1 MALNFHQLHIFHTV
15 AEKGSFSAAAA
26 AMHMT
31 QPAVTMQVQALEE
44 HFGTK
49 LLNRSTKKIELTESG
64 RMLIP
69 FARRSIELMQETDTE
84 MARFTHKLEGRLQ
97 FGASN
102 TIGEYVLPPLLVP
115 FGRQHPDIAISLKV
129 MNTTQILDEI
139 ARHTLNFG
147 LVEAPVAH
155 PDIISESVMQDELRL
170 IVPTG
175 HALAERTSITLEEA
189 SAYPFVL
196 REEGSGTRQVMEE
209 EWKAK
214 GMDPRALQTV
224 MELGSTG
231 AVKSAVE
238 AGLGVTMLS
247 PSSVKH
253 ELALGLLH
261 AVPVA
266 DASFKRQFYSI
277 RLKSTLLP
285 IAAVAFLNFLR
296 ERQIGEVSEEGGKR
310 DE

>member
-31 QPAVTMQVQALEE
+31 QPAVTMQVQTLEE
-44 HFGTK
+44 YFGTK

-64 RMLIP
+64 RMLLP
-69 FARRSIELMQETDTE
+69 FARRSIELMRETDTE
-84 MARFTHKLEGRLQ
+84 MTRFMHKLGGRLQ

-147 LVEAPVAH
+147 LVEAPVVH
-155 PDIISESVMQDELRL
+155 PDIISESVMHDELRL
-170 IVPTG
+170 IVPAG
-175 HALAERTSITLEEA
+175 HPLAEKRSVTLEEA
-189 SAYPFVL
+189 SGYPFVL

-214 GMDPRALQTV
+214 GMDPRDLQTV

-238 AGLGVTMLS
+238 AGLGLTMLS

-261 AVPVA
+261 AVPIEN
-266 DASFKRQFYSI
+266 ASFKRQFYSI

-296 ERQIGEVSEEGGKR
+296 DQQLGEKSEEGEKG
-310 DE
+310 

>member
-1 MALNFHQLHIFHTV
+1 MALNFHQLHIFHMV
-15 AEKGSFSAAAA
+15 AEKGSFSGAAL

-31 QPAVTMQVQALEE
+31 QPAVTMQIQTLEE
-44 HFGTK
+44 YFGTK

-64 RMLIP
+64 RMLLP
-69 FARRSIELMQETDTE
+69 FARRSIELMRETDLE
-84 MARFTHKLEGRLQ
+84 MSRFMQKLEGRLQ
-97 FGASN
+97 FAASN
-102 TIGEYVLPPLLVP
+102 TIGEYALPPLLVP
-115 FGRQHPDIAISLKV
+115 FGQQHPDITISLQV
-129 MNTTQILDEI
+129 MNTTQILDGI
-139 ARHTLNFG
+139 SRHTLNFG
-147 LVEAPVAH
+147 LVEAPVVH
-155 PDIISESVMQDELRL
+155 PDMISESVMQDELQL
-170 IVPTG
+170 IVPAN
-175 HALAERTSITLEEA
+175 HILASRSSITLEEA
-189 SAYPFVL
+189 SEHPFIL
-196 REEGSGTRQVMEE
+196 REEGSGTRQVMEQ

-214 GMDPRALQTV
+214 GLNPADLKTV

-261 AVPVA
+261 VVQIS
-266 DASFKRQFYSI
+266 DASFKRQFYSV

-296 ERQIGEVSEEGGKR
+296 QRQIDEQLQEGS
-310 DE
+310 DLH

>member
-49 LLNRSTKKIELTESG
+49 LLNRSTKRIELTESG
-64 RMLIP
+64 RMLLP
-69 FARRSIELMQETDTE
+69 FARRSIELLRETDTE
-84 MARFTHKLEGRLQ
+84 MSRFTHKLEGRLQ

-115 FGRQHPDIAISLKV
+115 FGRRHPNTSISLKV
-129 MNTTQILDEI
+129 MNTTQIVEEI

-155 PDIISESVMQDELRL
+155 PDMVSETVMQDELRL
-170 IVPTG
+170 IVPGG
-175 HALAERTSITLEEA
+175 HPLAARESVTLEEA

-196 REEGSGTRQVMEE
+196 REEGSGTRQVMED

-214 GMDPRALQTV
+214 GMDPRSLQTV

-261 AVPVA
+261 AVPIR
-266 DASFKRQFYSI
+266 DASFKRQFYSV
-277 RLKSTLLP
+277 RLRSTLLP

-296 ERQIGEVSEEGGKR
+296 DRQLTDEE
-310 DE
+310 E

>member
-1 MALNFHQLHIFHTV
+1 MALNFHQLHIFYTV

-31 QPAVTMQVQALEE
+31 QPAVTMQIQTLEE
-44 HFGTK
+44 YFGTK

-64 RMLIP
+64 RMLLP
-69 FARRSIELMQETDTE
+69 FARRSLELIRETEAE
-84 MARFTHKLEGRLQ
+84 MARYTQKLEGRLQ
-97 FGASN
+97 LGASN

-139 ARHTLNFG
+139 AKHTLNFG
-147 LVEAPVAH
+147 LVEAPVVH
-155 PDIISESVMQDELRL
+155 PDIISESVMHDELRL
-170 IVPTG
+170 IVPAH
-175 HALAERTSITLEEA
+175 HALADRSSVTLEEA

-209 EWKAK
+209 AWRTK
-214 GMDPRALQTV
+214 GIDPRSLHTV

-238 AGLGVTMLS
+238 AGLGITMLS

-253 ELALGLLH
+253 ECALGLLRI
-261 AVPVA
+261 VPIS
-266 DASFKRQFYSI
+266 DASFKRQFYSV
-277 RLKSTLLP
+277 RLRSTLLP

-296 ERQIGEVSEEGGKR
+296 DQQGGGELHE
-310 DE
+310 

>member
-1 MALNFHQLHIFHTV
+1 MALNFHQLHIFYTV
-15 AEKGSFSAAAA
+15 SEKGSFSAAAA

-31 QPAVTMQVQALEE
+31 QPAVTMQVQTLEE
-44 HFGTK
+44 YFGTK

-64 RMLIP
+64 RMLLP
-69 FARRSIELMQETDTE
+69 FARRSIELMRETETE
-84 MARFTHKLEGRLQ
+84 MARYTQKLEGRLQ
-97 FGASN
+97 LGASN

-115 FGRQHPDIAISLKV
+115 FGRRHPDIAISLKV

-147 LVEAPVAH
+147 LVEAPVVH
-155 PDIISESVMQDELRL
+155 PDIISESVMHDELRL
-170 IVPTG
+170 IVPAG
-175 HALAERTSITLEEA
+175 HALAARASVTLEEA

-196 REEGSGTRQVMEE
+196 REEGSGTRQVMED

-214 GMDPRALQTV
+214 GMDPRALNTV

-238 AGLGVTMLS
+238 AGLGITMLS

-261 AVPVA
+261 VVPIE
-266 DASFKRQFYSI
+266 DASFKRQFYSV
-277 RLKSTLLP
+277 RLRSTLLP

-296 ERQIGEVSEEGGKR
+296 DQQEAGTNPEGGAR
-310 DE
+310 HE

>member
-15 AEKGSFSAAAA
+15 AEKGSFSAAAV

-31 QPAVTMQVQALEE
+31 QPAVTMQVQTLEE
-44 HFGTK
+44 YFGTK
-49 LLNRSTKKIELTESG
+49 LLDRSTKKIALTESG
-64 RMLIP
+64 RMLLP
-69 FARRSIELMQETDTE
+69 FARRSIELMRETESE
-84 MARFTHKLEGRLQ
+84 MTRFTHKLEGRLQ
-97 FGASN
+97 LGASN

-115 FGRQHPDIAISLKV
+115 FGRQHPHIAISLKV

-147 LVEAPVAH
+147 LVEAPVVH
-155 PDIISESVMQDELRL
+155 PDIISESVMHDELRL
-170 IVPTG
+170 IVPAG
-175 HALAERTSITLEEA
+175 HPLEGRPAVTLEEA

-196 REEGSGTRQVMEE
+196 REEGSGTRQVMED
-209 EWKAK
+209 EWRAK

-238 AGLGVTMLS
+238 AGLGLTMLS

-261 AVPVA
+261 AVPIEN
-266 DASFKRQFYSI
+266 ASFKRQFYSV

-285 IAAVAFLNFLR
+285 LAAVAFLNFLR
-296 ERQIGEVSEEGGKR
+296 ERTLGESGEGSGTL
-310 DE
+310 